1 MEAVEERL
9 KMPTETLRFG
19 EGTVQVTIIDN
30 VIYVRVLH
38 GYNDDMAIEMTR
50 YLDKIIDHIPEKPIR
65 IWDSSKLPAGSFK
78 LSSQCVKFIS
88 DWSRGVK
95 ARKPGSRAYFIAKE
109 PLIFGVS
116 RMYQMQSSDEAM
128 DVIVLKSIDELPHE
142 IRSKI
147 PS

>member
-1 MEAVEERL
+1 
-9 KMPTETLRFG
+9 
-19 EGTVQVTIIDN
+19 
-30 VIYVRVLH
+30 
-38 GYNDDMAIEMTR
+38 
-50 YLDKIIDHIPEKPIR
+50 
-65 IWDSSKLPAGSFK
+65 
-78 LSSQCVKFIS
+78 VKFIS
-88 DWSRGVK
+88 DWSKGVK

-128 DVIVLKSIDELPHE
+128 DVIVLKSIDELPQE